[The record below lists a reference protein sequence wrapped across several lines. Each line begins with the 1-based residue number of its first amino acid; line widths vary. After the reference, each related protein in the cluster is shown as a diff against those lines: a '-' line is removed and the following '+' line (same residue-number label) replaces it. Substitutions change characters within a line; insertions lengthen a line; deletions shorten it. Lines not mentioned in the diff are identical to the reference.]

1 MKIDITAR
9 HFTLSENLREVID
22 QKVQKILKFNQIIIT
37 CQIILTKE
45 SHNEKAEIIL
55 HLKGKD
61 FVAIHSSKSFEKSIN
76 MVVDKII
83 SQLKKQ
89 HDKLIKH

>member
-9 HFTLSENLREVID
+9 HFTLSKNLREIVD
-22 QKVQKILKFNQIIIT
+22 QKVQKILKFNPIIIN
-37 CQIILTKE
+37 CHVILTKE

-61 FVAIHSSKSFEKSIN
+61 FIAIDSSASFEKSIN
-76 MVVDKII
+76 IVVDKII
-83 SQLKKQ
+83 TQIKKQ
-89 HDKLIKH
+89 HDKSIKH

>member
-1 MKIDITAR
+1 MVEYNPHFWITL
-9 HFTLSENLREVID
+9 FDESCSSKDENEGQHPLHL
-22 QKVQKILKFNQIIIT
+22 QILT

>member
-1 MKIDITAR
+1 MKVDITAR
-9 HFTLSENLREVID
+9 HFTLSKNLRETVD

-37 CQIILTKE
+37 CQIVLTKE

-55 HLKGKD
+55 HLKGKN
-61 FVAIHSSKSFEKSIN
+61 FIAIHSSGSFEKSIN
-76 MVVDKII
+76 MVVDKIT

-89 HDKLIKH
+89 HDKLIKY

>member
-1 MKIDITAR
+1 MKVDITAR
-9 HFTLSENLREVID
+9 HFILSKNLRETVD

-37 CQIILTKE
+37 CQIVLTKE

-61 FVAIHSSKSFEKSIN
+61 FIATHSSESFEKSITL
-76 MVVDKII
+76 VAKSDVFCCQ
-83 SQLKKQ
+83 S
-89 HDKLIKH
+89 